1 MRIGDCP
8 KRHFSE
14 RPEIT
19 TKSPE
24 VGLVKLFHTGPMVPH
39 FSPKSVG
46 RQTFDDTITKAY
58 CPRNSVHSSKML
70 IKSLHLEAEWTLIAV
85 KKFFSWTIIPT
96 QRFMTFS
103 SAGIPIL
110 MIHCIIH
117 VRQTAKDFVKK
128 ISWNVSM
135 RSNHVRKIV
144 KKMWILLH
152 AECG

>member
-46 RQTFDDTITKAY
+46 RQTFVDTITNAY
-58 CPRNSVHSSKML
+58 CPRKSVHSPKML
-70 IKSLHLEAEWTLIAV
+70 FKKLHLETEWTLVVAR
-85 KKFFSWTIIPT
+85 KFFSWTIIPI

-103 SAGIPIL
+103 SAEIL
-110 MIHCIIH
+110 ILTIHCIIH
-117 VRQTAKDFVKK
+117 ARQTAKDIVKR

-135 RSNHVRKIV
+135 KSNHVRKIV
-144 KKMWILLH
+144 KRIWILLH